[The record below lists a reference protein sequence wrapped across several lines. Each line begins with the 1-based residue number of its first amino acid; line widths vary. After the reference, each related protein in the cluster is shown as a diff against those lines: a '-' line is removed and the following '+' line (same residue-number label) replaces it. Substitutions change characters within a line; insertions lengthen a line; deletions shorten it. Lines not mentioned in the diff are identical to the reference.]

1 MLDNEIISPVVDK
14 VFPLSKASDAHALIG
29 QRKNIGK
36 ILLKP
41 DES

>member
-14 VFPLSKASDAHALIG
+14 VFPLSKASDAHAFIG

-36 ILLKP
+36 IVLRV
-41 DES
+41 S